1 MLQASVAYAEGDLA
15 TTRTLLDQFPLGDR
29 HAKINRACVLFKEGK
44 FEEARKWFE
53 EAHLASGWSPDLA
66 YNIAVCHFSEKSYG
80 PALRCI
86 SELIER
92 AVQEHPELSVGS
104 GSAASGEVRSVGNTP
119 ALRETYLIEAFNL
132 KVAIELVEGN
142 FRGAQESLADMPP
155 RREDELDPVS
165 LHNSALVEVEVDAT
179 NPTGAFRKLNF
190 LLSHPPFP
198 QEAFGNLLLLYLRMD
213 AVDNAADVL
222 AENAHLVPRFLSPAL
237 GEFLDAYCMSGHS
250 AEEAYERMDSLASR
264 HTVSLR
270 AHTKA
275 IQDARLA
282 HDSEGV
288 KAGLAAFDDVLEAF
302 MPVVLGM
309 CKLFWEH
316 DNFSGVE
323 KELRKAS
330 EFAGEHEAWRI
341 GMAHAVFMQ
350 GSGSTGGRAG
360 GGTLGMDKY
369 REAIRFYEPTV
380 LPFLD
385 EGVEATAIL
394 RVKAIVLA
402 NLCVAYIVTG
412 DNSKAGL
419 VLTAVTNAETVK
431 LEMEAATEAA
441 AAAGQGRG
449 RHHHAALKHPP
460 SFHSSIINL
469 VIGTLY
475 CAMGQLEFG
484 VGRVLTALEPPSR
497 KLGCDTW
504 YYAKRALLHLGL
516 QLAKGMLVITD
527 STFDNIFKMLDA
539 AELYGGRLPAEILPP
554 TSTLGSTDAEPPRT
568 IATEARA
575 LKTLFL
581 RLREQC

>member
-1 MLQASVAYAEGDLA
+1 MAMFALRGDDDNALEETVKALIFAVENDDADGVVQHIAGAYATDENGQTPFLLA
-15 TTRTLLDQFPLGDR
+15 
-29 HAKINRACVLFKEGK
+29 VMMGK
-44 FEEARKWFE
+44 VA
-53 EAHLASGWSPDLA
+53 
-66 YNIAVCHFSEKSYG
+66 
-80 PALRCI
+80 ALR
-86 SELIER
+86 
-92 AVQEHPELSVGS
+92 A
-104 GSAASGEVRSVGNTP
+104 
-119 ALRETYLIEAFNL
+119 
-132 KVAIELVEGN
+132 
-142 FRGAQESLADMPP
+142 
-155 RREDELDPVS
+155 
-165 LHNSALVEVEVDAT
+165 
-179 NPTGAFRKLNF
+179 
-190 LLSHPPFP
+190 
-198 QEAFGNLLLLYLRMD
+198 
-213 AVDNAADVL
+213 
-222 AENAHLVPRFLSPAL
+222 
-237 GEFLDAYCMSGHS
+237 
-250 AEEAYERMDSLASR
+250 
-264 HTVSLR
+264 
-270 AHTKA
+270 
-275 IQDARLA
+275 
-282 HDSEGV
+282 
-288 KAGLAAFDDVLEAF
+288 
-302 MPVVLGM
+302 
-309 CKLFWEH
+309 
-316 DNFSGVE
+316 
-323 KELRKAS
+323 
-330 EFAGEHEAWRI
+330 
-341 GMAHAVFMQ
+341 
-350 GSGSTGGRAG
+350 
-360 GGTLGMDKY
+360 
-369 REAIRFYEPTV
+369 
-380 LPFLD
+380 FLD